1 VGVGSGALRVLPFLV
16 AVALSSSGSSGAC
29 GACGRSRSSVPS
41 DDSEASAG
49 RASELAALRVSMI
62 PSTDPGKLLRESEPL
77 VGFLKNKTGRDVTF
91 TVPTNYA
98 SVVEALANDQVDI
111 AYLGGFTYVQAS
123 RRAGVVPLVQRD
135 RDQRFHSLFI
145 TSAQSAI
152 VGLADLKGHSFAFG
166 DVNSTSGHLMPEY
179 FMRRAGVD
187 PAVIA
192 KATYTGG
199 HDATALAV
207 ANGRIDAGALDEAV
221 FERMTKEG
229 KIDASK
235 VRVFFT
241 TPPFFDYVWAAR
253 KGLDHGVREAFT
265 AAFLGLSSQDAP
277 LLDVLQAK
285 AYVRADD
292 RSYDPLRQAATEAGL
307 LR

>member
-1 VGVGSGALRVLPFLV
+1 MSAVRILWV
-16 AVALSSSGSSGAC
+16 AVAAALS
-29 GACGRSRSSVPS
+29 ACGRSRSSGSP

-49 RASELAALRVSMI
+49 RGGELPALRVSMV
-62 PSTDPGKLLRESEPL
+62 PSTDPGKILRESEPL
-77 VGFLKNKTGRDVTF
+77 VAYLKDKTGRDVSF

-123 RRAGVVPLVQRD
+123 RRAGIVPLVQRD
-135 RDQRFHSLFI
+135 RDQSFHSLFI
-145 TSAQSAI
+145 TPAKSTI
-152 VGLADLKGHSFAFG
+152 VTLADLKGHSFAFG

-179 FMRRAGVD
+179 FMRRANVD
-187 PAVIA
+187 PDVIA
-192 KATYTGG
+192 KAAYTGG

-229 KIDASK
+229 KVDASK

-253 KGLDHGVREAFT
+253 KGLDPRVRDAFS
-265 AAFLGLSSQDAP
+265 AGLLGLTSQDAP
-277 LLDVLQAK
+277 VLQVLQAK
-285 AYVRADD
+285 VYVKADD
-292 RSYDPLRQAATEAGL
+292 RSYDPLRRAATEAGL